1 MRKIMEFLTSQLII
15 FLSIACT
22 CLVIIGF
29 VFTMSNSIS
38 NQNVFSEEIQIEN
51 YQFTI
56 DFNTGAEEVA
66 DVLKL
71 EVNNL
76 NNSFS
81 WKTETVYEVSV
92 TIGVFFLLMIDVFII
107 IWMIFNYFLTKIR
120 IIKCKKILEEKYDLS
135 NGSLYE
141 LPTYEP
147 IIANAIYKKKHQYE
161 MTVAR
166 FEYYYRIK
174 GIFDK
179 YSKLKEEI
187 DFDINSLTEI
197 EKMIMKKFQ
206 KDSDKTKKLNSEEL
220 PIENQKNRKEFKNKI
235 DEYLKEKGYYKE
247 DIIKIKTKNFFAAIE
262 KVKGDKEYFL
272 KSDEVFRNFL
282 IFLVF
287 GLVVGSSGIAMLAA
301 IILGIWI
308 LIKYFEISL
317 TPEGEIERA
326 KIIYLVDYLKKKK
339 TLSEEEEY
347 FLIMLT
353 KL

>member
-1 MRKIMEFLTSQLII
+1 MRNTMEFFGSQLLI

-22 CLVIIGF
+22 CLIMIGF
-29 VFTMSNSIS
+29 VFAMSNNTS
-38 NQNVFSEEIQIEN
+38 NQSVFAEELQIEN
-51 YQFTI
+51 YQLAI
-56 DFNTGAEEVA
+56 DFNTGSEKAA

-71 EVNNL
+71 GINNL
-76 NNSFS
+76 NNNFT
-81 WKTETVYEVSV
+81 WKTESVYEVSAV
-92 TIGVFFLLMIDVFII
+92 IGVFSLLIIDVFIF
-107 IWMIFNYFLTKIR
+107 IWMIFNYFLAKIR
-120 IIKCKKILEEKYDLS
+120 VIKSKKILKEKYDLS
-135 NGSLYE
+135 DGSLYE
-141 LPTYEP
+141 LPNYET
-147 IIANAIYKKKHQYE
+147 IIANAIYKKKYQYE

-174 GIFDK
+174 GVFDK

-197 EKMIMKKFQ
+197 EKNVMKQFQ

-220 PIENQKNRKEFKNKI
+220 QIENQKNKKEFKNRI

-247 DIIKIKTKNFFAAIE
+247 DIVKIKTKNFFAAIE
-262 KVKGDKEYFL
+262 KVKDNKEYFL
-272 KSDEVFRNFL
+272 KSEEVFRNFL

-287 GLVVGSSGIAMLAA
+287 GLVIGSSRIAMLAA

-308 LIKYFEISL
+308 LIKYFGISL

-326 KIIYLVDYLKKKK
+326 KIIFLVNYLKKKK

-353 KL
+353 KI